1 MLTPADEKFRH
12 CPEWFNLGDFFML
25 IYTMSTKITL
35 KNYTYWIVIVY

>member
-1 MLTPADEKFRH
+1 MLTPADDLSALPRVD
-12 CPEWFNLGDFFML
+12 NLGDFFML